1 MAALLAQGRP
11 VVALCRNPES
21 LADLRHPALRIAAG
35 DLRDPAAWAPLLT
48 PGGSVFHLAAV
59 RNSPRSPRPRDAGGQ
74 RRGHPRPGPARPAS
88 GVVARFV
95 HVSTALI
102 YGPAEAGRARTEA
115 DDLDRSSAYVRSKA
129 EAVEGIRA
137 LVRAGLPAVT
147 VCPSIVFGPDHPS
160 RPNRVTSEIRR
171 LLRGGPRIWLAGG
184 RQVRDLVFVDD
195 VVGGLLAAEE
205 RGGVGE
211 EYILGGEEVSPR
223 ELSRRVGGG
232 IALSLPAGAALGIAG
247 IVDRLRRN
255 DAGAGYATAV
265 RNLLQGVA
273 FRLGKARR
281 ELGYR
286 PMPLMEG
293 LAPYSRLASTHE
305 GRGEKM
311 IEIETAKP
319 AFRLEEAAEPS
330 LRERQRR
337 SWDRVAAS
345 VRDFAAAPST
355 QYYRRCE
362 IALIEHAVGDL
373 RGKRILKLDL
383 WNEAFN
389 TRILDWMRSRGA
401 EVVGLD
407 LSRVVAERARR
418 NALAEGGPLALL
430 RADIREL
437 PFPAGSFDV
446 VYTMGTIE
454 HIDEYPQSLR
464 EIHRVL
470 RPGGRAIVG
479 VPHKWNVFLRP
490 LMVWILDAFGQY
502 LYAPEKSFSS
512 GELRRD
518 LESAGLRPIERTG
531 ILTLPGYLRM
541 ADLFFYTR
549 GIPLYRLSPLFLAP
563 FQYLETRWRWPG
575 RFGYLLTWIAGK
587 P

>member
-1 MAALLAQGRP
+1 
-11 VVALCRNPES
+11 
-21 LADLRHPALRIAAG
+21 
-35 DLRDPAAWAPLLT
+35 
-48 PGGSVFHLAAV
+48 
-59 RNSPRSPRPRDAGGQ
+59 
-74 RRGHPRPGPARPAS
+74 
-88 GVVARFV
+88 
-95 HVSTALI
+95 
-102 YGPAEAGRARTEA
+102 
-115 DDLDRSSAYVRSKA
+115 
-129 EAVEGIRA
+129 
-137 LVRAGLPAVT
+137 
-147 VCPSIVFGPDHPS
+147 
-160 RPNRVTSEIRR
+160 
-171 LLRGGPRIWLAGG
+171 
-184 RQVRDLVFVDD
+184 
-195 VVGGLLAAEE
+195 
-205 RGGVGE
+205 
-211 EYILGGEEVSPR
+211 
-223 ELSRRVGGG
+223 
-232 IALSLPAGAALGIAG
+232 
-247 IVDRLRRN
+247 
-255 DAGAGYATAV
+255 
-265 RNLLQGVA
+265 
-273 FRLGKARR
+273 
-281 ELGYR
+281 
-286 PMPLMEG
+286 
-293 LAPYSRLASTHE
+293 
-305 GRGEKM
+305 M
-311 IEIETAKP
+311 IEIETTRP
-319 AFRLEEAAEPS
+319 AYRFKEPAEPS

-355 QYYRRCE
+355 RYYRRCE

-437 PFPAGSFDV
+437 PFPDDSFDM

-490 LMVWILDAFGQY
+490 LMVWVLDAFGAY
-502 LYAPEKSFSS
+502 LYSPEKSFSA

-518 LESAGLRPIERTG
+518 LEKAGLRPVERTG
-531 ILTLPGYLRM
+531 ILTLPGFLRM

-575 RFGYLLTWIAGK
+575 RFGYLLTWVADK
-587 P
+587 PRP